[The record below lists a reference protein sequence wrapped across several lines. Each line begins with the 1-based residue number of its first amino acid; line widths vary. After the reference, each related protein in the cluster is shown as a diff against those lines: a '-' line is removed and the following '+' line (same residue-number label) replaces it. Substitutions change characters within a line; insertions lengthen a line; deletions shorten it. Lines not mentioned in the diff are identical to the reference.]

1 MRFLDKLCAPAY
13 LYAFF
18 LAINLGLDLADQAF
32 ITAAAKA
39 VGGAFGIWF
48 IDLLCRLDLGII
60 SWVLVAMPFIITS
73 LATSIAI
80 GIDLDR
86 EVLKKVNKA

>member
-1 MRFLDKLCAPAY
+1 MRFLDNLCAPAY

-18 LAINLGLDLADQAF
+18 MAINLGLDLADQAF
-32 ITAAAKA
+32 ITAAIKTI
-39 VGGAFGIWF
+39 GGGIGIYF

-73 LATSIAI
+73 LATAIAM

-86 EVLKKVNKA
+86 KVMKIVTKA